1 MVTENTA
8 AIRGFEHHTFIC
20 SGCHIRVRRIV
31 FTRQS
36 AHSLGLQFHVL
47 NAGTDQDIDTLFA
60 GLIQQRIG
68 VLLVSADPFFL
79 QLTPEQ
85 QSFRRHLCSSL
96 YAAISVRRLQ
106 MGAHMLPRLF
116 R

>member
-1 MVTENTA
+1 MRA
-8 AIRGFEHHTFIC
+8 RFY
-20 SGCHIRVRRIV
+20 
-31 FTRQS
+31 
-36 AHSLGLQFHVL
+36 VL
-47 NAGTDQDIDTLFA
+47 SAGTDQDIDTIFA

-96 YAAISVRRLQ
+96 YAARGVRRLQ
-106 MGAHMLPRLF
+106 MGAHIF